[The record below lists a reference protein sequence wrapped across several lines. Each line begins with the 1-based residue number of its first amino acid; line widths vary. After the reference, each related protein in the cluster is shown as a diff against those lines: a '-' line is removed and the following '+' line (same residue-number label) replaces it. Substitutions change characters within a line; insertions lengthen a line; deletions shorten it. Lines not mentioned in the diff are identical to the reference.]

1 MIITCPNCNKK
12 FKIADTQ
19 IPEKGRN
26 LQCGSCNHTWFFKL
40 DDKSTVPLTIN
51 ENLGN
56 NEIDINITEN
66 EIKEPVKSSQSI
78 KPNKIKEK
86 EKKTIKISEKE
97 KSLTK
102 KIKKEK
108 IDINY
113 FSFFVVFIISF
124 VALIIL
130 LDTLKTSLINIFPGL
145 EIILIN
151 LYESLQ
157 DIKLFILDLF

>member
-12 FKIADTQ
+12 FKIDDTK

-26 LQCGSCNHTWFFKL
+26 LQCGSCNRIWFFKL
-40 DDKSTVPLTIN
+40 DDKSTLPLTLN
-51 ENLGN
+51 ENLVH

-66 EIKEPVKSSQSI
+66 EIEEPVKSSQSI
-78 KPNKIKEK
+78 NPNKDEEK
-86 EKKTIKISEKE
+86 EKKIIKIIEKE

-102 KIKKEK
+102 EIKKEK

-130 LDTLKTSLINIFPGL
+130 LDTFKTPLNNIFPGL

-151 LYESLQ
+151 LYETFQ

>member
-12 FKIADTQ
+12 FKIDDTQ

-26 LQCGSCNHTWFFKL
+26 LQCGSCNRIWFFKL
-40 DDKSTVPLTIN
+40 DDKSTVPLTLN
-51 ENLGN
+51 ENLAN

-66 EIKEPVKSSQSI
+66 EIEEPVKSSQSI
-78 KPNKIKEK
+78 KPNKVKEK
-86 EKKTIKISEKE
+86 EKKTIKIFEKE
-97 KSLTK
+97 KNLSK

-130 LDTLKTSLINIFPGL
+130 LDTLKTPLINIFPGL

-151 LYESLQ
+151 LYETLQ

>member
-12 FKIADTQ
+12 FKIDDTK

-26 LQCGSCNHTWFFKL
+26 LQCGSCNHIWFFKL
-40 DDKSTVPLTIN
+40 DDKSTLPLTLN
-51 ENLGN
+51 ENLSH

-66 EIKEPVKSSQSI
+66 EIEEPVKSSQSI
-78 KPNKIKEK
+78 NPNKDEEK
-86 EKKTIKISEKE
+86 EKKIRKIIEKE

-113 FSFFVVFIISF
+113 FSFFVLFIISF

-130 LDTLKTSLINIFPGL
+130 LDTLKTPLINIFPGL

-151 LYESLQ
+151 LYETLQ

>member
-1 MIITCPNCNKK
+1 MIITCPCLKK
-12 FKIADTQ
+12 QFKIDETQ

-26 LQCGSCNHTWFFKL
+26 LQCGSCNHIWFFKL
-40 DDKSTVPLTIN
+40 DDKSTLPLTLN
-51 ENLGN
+51 ENLAN

-66 EIKEPVKSSQSI
+66 EIEEPVKSSQSI
-78 KPNKIKEK
+78 NPDKVEEKVKKTKKIFEK
-86 EKKTIKISEKE
+86 EKFS
-97 KSLTK
+97 TK

-130 LDTLKTSLINIFPGL
+130 LDTFKTPLINIFPGL

-151 LYESLQ
+151 LYETLQ

>member
-1 MIITCPNCNKK
+1 MIITCPCLKK
-12 FKIADTQ
+12 QFKIDETQ

-26 LQCGSCNHTWFFKL
+26 LQCGSCNRIWFFKL
-40 DDKSTVPLTIN
+40 DDKSTAPLTLN
-51 ENLGN
+51 ENLAN

-66 EIKEPVKSSQSI
+66 ELEEPVKSSQSI
-78 KPNKIKEK
+78 NPNKVD
-86 EKKTIKISEKE
+86 EKE

-130 LDTLKTSLINIFPGL
+130 LDTFKTPLNNIFPGL

-151 LYESLQ
+151 LYETFQ
-157 DIKLFILDLF
+157 DIKLFVLDLF

>member
-12 FKIADTQ
+12 FKIDDTQ

-26 LQCGSCNHTWFFKL
+26 LQCGSCNCIWFFKL
-40 DDKSTVPLTIN
+40 DDKSTVPLTLN
-51 ENLGN
+51 ENLAN
-56 NEIDINITEN
+56 NEIDIDIKEN
-66 EIKEPVKSSQSI
+66 KIEEPVKLSQSI
-78 KPNKIKEK
+78 NPNKLEEK
-86 EKKTIKISEKE
+86 EKKKIKIFKKE

-130 LDTLKTSLINIFPGL
+130 LDTLKTPLINIFPGL

-151 LYESLQ
+151 LYETLQ

>member
-12 FKIADTQ
+12 FKIDDTQ

-40 DDKSTVPLTIN
+40 DDKSTVPLTLN
-51 ENLGN
+51 ENLAN
-56 NEIDINITEN
+56 NEIDINIKEN
-66 EIKEPVKSSQSI
+66 EIDEPVKSSQSI
-78 KPNKIKEK
+78 NPNKVEK
-86 EKKTIKISEKE
+86 KVKKTIKILEKE

-130 LDTLKTSLINIFPGL
+130 LDTLKTPLIYIFPSL

-151 LYESLQ
+151 LYETLQ

>member
-1 MIITCPNCNKK
+1 MIIACPNCNKK
-12 FKIADTQ
+12 FKIDEAQ

-26 LQCGSCNHTWFFKL
+26 LQCGSCNHIWFFKL
-40 DDKSTVPLTIN
+40 DDKSTVPLTLN

-78 KPNKIKEK
+78 KPNKVKEK
-86 EKKTIKISEKE
+86 EKKTTKIFEKE
-97 KSLTK
+97 KSLIK

-113 FSFFVVFIISF
+113 FSFFAVFIISF

-130 LDTLKTSLINIFPGL
+130 LDTLKTPLINIFPDL

-151 LYESLQ
+151 LYETLQ

>member
-1 MIITCPNCNKK
+1 MWFMYRI
-12 FKIADTQ
+12 
-19 IPEKGRN
+19 
-26 LQCGSCNHTWFFKL
+26 WFFKL
-40 DDKSTVPLTIN
+40 DDKSTAPLTLN
-51 ENLGN
+51 ENLAN
-56 NEIDINITEN
+56 NEIDINIAEN

-78 KPNKIKEK
+78 KPNKVKEK
-86 EKKTIKISEKE
+86 EKKTTKIFEKE
-97 KSLTK
+97 KSLIK

-130 LDTLKTSLINIFPGL
+130 LDTFKTPLINIFPGL

-151 LYESLQ
+151 LYETFQ
-157 DIKLFILDLF
+157 DIKLFVLDLF

>member
-1 MIITCPNCNKK
+1 MIIECVKCSKK
-12 FKIADTQ
+12 FEVNSDL
-19 IPEKGRN
+19 IPEAGRSI
-26 LQCGSCNHTWFFKL
+26 QCGSCNHIWFFKL
-40 DDKSTVPLTIN
+40 DDKNTVPLTLN
-51 ENLGN
+51 ENLAN

-66 EIKEPVKSSQSI
+66 EIEEPVKSSQSI
-78 KPNKIKEK
+78 KHKKVEEK
-86 EKKTIKISEKE
+86 VKKTIKIFEKE

-130 LDTLKTSLINIFPGL
+130 LDTLKTPLINIFPGL

-151 LYESLQ
+151 LYETLQ
-157 DIKLFILDLF
+157 DIKLFIIDLF

>member
-12 FKIADTQ
+12 FKIDDTK

-26 LQCGSCNHTWFFKL
+26 LQCGSCNHIWFFKL
-40 DDKSTVPLTIN
+40 DDKSTLPLTLN
-51 ENLGN
+51 ENLSH

-66 EIKEPVKSSQSI
+66 EIEEPVKSSQSI
-78 KPNKIKEK
+78 NPNKDEEK
-86 EKKTIKISEKE
+86 EKKIRKIIEKE

-130 LDTLKTSLINIFPGL
+130 LDTLKTPLINIFPGL

>member
-12 FKIADTQ
+12 FKIDDTK

-26 LQCGSCNHTWFFKL
+26 LQCGSCNHIWFFKL
-40 DDKSTVPLTIN
+40 DDKSTVPLTLN
-51 ENLGN
+51 ENLAN

-66 EIKEPVKSSQSI
+66 EIEEPVKSSRSI
-78 KPNKIKEK
+78 NPDKVEEK
-86 EKKTIKISEKE
+86 VKKTKKIFEKE
-97 KSLTK
+97 KSSTK

-130 LDTLKTSLINIFPGL
+130 LDTLKTPLINIFPGL

-151 LYESLQ
+151 LYETLQ

>member
-1 MIITCPNCNKK
+1 MIISCDQCYKK
-12 FKIADTQ
+12 FEIDSNL
-19 IPEKGRN
+19 IPKEGR
-26 LQCGSCNHTWFFKL
+26 LLECGSCNHIWFFKL
-40 DDKSTVPLTIN
+40 DDKSTLPLTLN
-51 ENLGN
+51 ENFTH

-66 EIKEPVKSSQSI
+66 EIEEPVKSSQSV
-78 KPNKIKEK
+78 KPNKVKEK
-86 EKKTIKISEKE
+86 EKKTIKIFEKE

-130 LDTLKTSLINIFPGL
+130 LDTFKAPLNNIFPGL

-151 LYESLQ
+151 LYETLQ

>member
-12 FKIADTQ
+12 FKIDDTK

-26 LQCGSCNHTWFFKL
+26 LQCGSCNHIWFFKL
-40 DDKSTVPLTIN
+40 DDKSTLPLTLN
-51 ENLGN
+51 ENLAH

-66 EIKEPVKSSQSI
+66 EIEEPVKSSQSI
-78 KPNKIKEK
+78 NPNKDEEK
-86 EKKTIKISEKE
+86 EKKIIKIIEKE

-130 LDTLKTSLINIFPGL
+130 LDTLKTPLINIFPSL

-151 LYESLQ
+151 LYETLQ

>member
-1 MIITCPNCNKK
+1 MIITCPCSKK
-12 FKIADTQ
+12 QFKIDDTQ

-26 LQCGSCNHTWFFKL
+26 LQCGSCNRIWFFKL
-40 DDKSTVPLTIN
+40 DDKSTAPLTLN
-51 ENLGN
+51 ENLAN

-66 EIKEPVKSSQSI
+66 EIEEPVKSSQSI
-78 KPNKIKEK
+78 NPNKDEEK
-86 EKKTIKISEKE
+86 DKKIIKIIEKE

>member
-12 FKIADTQ
+12 FKIDDTQ

-26 LQCGSCNHTWFFKL
+26 LQCGSCNRIWFFKL
-40 DDKSTVPLTIN
+40 DDKSTAPLTLN
-51 ENLGN
+51 ENLAN

-66 EIKEPVKSSQSI
+66 EIEEPVKSSQSI
-78 KPNKIKEK
+78 NPNKVD
-86 EKKTIKISEKE
+86 EKE

-130 LDTLKTSLINIFPGL
+130 LDTLKTPLINIFPGL

-151 LYESLQ
+151 LYETLQ

>member
-12 FKIADTQ
+12 FKIDDTK

-26 LQCGSCNHTWFFKL
+26 LQCGSCNHIWFFKL
-40 DDKSTVPLTIN
+40 DDKNTLPLTLN
-51 ENLGN
+51 ENLSH

-66 EIKEPVKSSQSI
+66 EIEEPVKSSQSI
-78 KPNKIKEK
+78 NPNKDEEK
-86 EKKTIKISEKE
+86 EKKIIKIIEKE

-130 LDTLKTSLINIFPGL
+130 LDTLKTPLINIFPSL

-151 LYESLQ
+151 LYETLQ

>member
-12 FKIADTQ
+12 FKIDDTK

-26 LQCGSCNHTWFFKL
+26 LQCGSCNHIWFFKL
-40 DDKSTVPLTIN
+40 DDKSTLPLTLN
-51 ENLGN
+51 ENLSH